1 VTEKHLKPPVTAEE
15 KTERN
20 RQRYL
25 KLIEQCRNHEYLTRE
40 ERSAAGFSP
49 EEKKAATAAHRK
61 LSNQS

>member
-1 VTEKHLKPPVTAEE
+1 MTDTQLNTPLTAEE
-15 KTERN
+15 KTERT

-25 KLIEQCRNHEYLTRE
+25 TLIEQCNNHEYLTRE